1 MTDIIIHFEIFTDI
15 SWYYNDKQMNPPKM
29 CNGVEFEGS
38 EIVNI
43 THTQFDVL
51 KIVLSNNGKDL
62 LMYHNNL
69 LMFVENLESPTLVDI
84 KTAKLLYDNQ
94 LATFIDARDS
104 DSFKNQHIFSSI
116 NIPYDLIEKIESD
129 YDLNYLI
136 ELNENFIINVK
147 LDDYSFFIGL
157 ECSLDPM

>member
-1 MTDIIIHFEIFTDI
+1 MQINFKDII
-15 SWYYNDKQMNPPKM
+15 Q
-29 CNGVEFEGS
+29 
-38 EIVNI
+38 I
-43 THTQFDVL
+43 TIITV
-51 KIVLSNNGKDL
+51 VLSFIRYLFLDEYHL
-62 LMYHNNL
+62 LKTTKLVEASQISDENNNL

-157 ECSLDPM
+157 DDGDFYISKNIDINLN